1 MLEENFTKF
10 GYFSYDS
17 FCFFENIW
25 PFVRCQS
32 FGLDIAIG
40 LRVPDVHAYTQ
51 NKKPRHLD
59 LCVGEKYE
67 LRHFCS
73 CPSFQIATM
82 QWLWYEN
89 IVFRWSLIHSYS
101 LTHIKKSVMSAKCEG
116 KSNLQSIAL
125 WSVIAFSTS
134 TWLLAR

>member
-1 MLEENFTKF
+1 MV
-10 GYFSYDS
+10 D
-17 FCFFENIW
+17 
-25 PFVRCQS
+25 FVWCQS
-32 FGLDIAIG
+32 FGLDITIG
-40 LRVPDVHAYTQ
+40 LRVLDVLHAYTQ

-59 LCVGEKYE
+59 LCVGKKYE
-67 LRHFCS
+67 LRHLCS

-101 LTHIKKSVMSAKCEG
+101 LTHIQVSVMSAKCEE
-116 KSNLQSIAL
+116 KSNLRSIAL
-125 WSVIAFSTS
+125 WSVIAFSAT